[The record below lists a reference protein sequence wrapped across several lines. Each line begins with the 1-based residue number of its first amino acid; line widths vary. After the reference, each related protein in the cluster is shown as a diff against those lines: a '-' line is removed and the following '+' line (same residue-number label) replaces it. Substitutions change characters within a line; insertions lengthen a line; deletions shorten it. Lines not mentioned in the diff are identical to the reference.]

1 MDILDLNCEK
11 RDLGTK
17 GQVRALRR
25 TGKVPAIVY
34 GPRRSATP
42 IAVAG
47 LSLRASVTTDA
58 SQRLL
63 KLKAAEAELDGKHV
77 IIKDVQRAPI
87 SGALLHADLYEVDL
101 TAKLQ
106 VTVPL
111 RFQGKPKGVGDGG
124 ILQPLVRTIDVECL
138 PTDIP
143 EAIDVD
149 VTELGIHDAI
159 HISSLQFSA
168 NVTPVFDSDI
178 ALVTVLPPTV
188 EAAPTPAEAPA
199 EEGAAAAPAEGG
211 EAAAAAGDA
220 KGEGK
225 GEAKKAEPAGK
236 KAEPAAKK

>member
-11 RDLGTK
+11 RQLGTK

-25 TGKVPAIVY
+25 TGKVPAVVY
-34 GPRRSATP
+34 GHKRQATP
-42 IAVAG
+42 ISVVGAN
-47 LSLRASVTTDA
+47 LKASVTTDA

-63 KLKAAEAELDGKHV
+63 KLKAAESDLDGCHV

-87 SGALLHADLYEVDL
+87 SGDLLHADLYEVDM

-143 EAIDVD
+143 ESIDVD
-149 VTELGIHDAI
+149 VTELGIHDVI
-159 HISSLQFSA
+159 HISDLKFGS
-168 NVTPVFDSDI
+168 NITPVFDSDI
-178 ALVTVLPPTV
+178 AVVTVLPPTV
-188 EAAPTPAEAPA
+188 EAAPVAAEAAPEEAAEGAPA
-199 EEGAAAAPAEGG
+199 EGAEAAAPAAG
-211 EAAAAAGDA
+211 EAA
-220 KGEGK
+220 K
-225 GEAKKAEPAGK
+225 GEAKKAEPA
-236 KAEPAAKK
+236 AKK

>member
-1 MDILDLNCEK
+1 METLDLNCE
-11 RDLGTK
+11 RRNLGTK

-25 TGKVPAIVY
+25 TGMVPAVVY
-34 GPRRSATP
+34 GPKRSATP
-42 IAVAG
+42 IAVSG
-47 LSLRASVTTDA
+47 PSLKASVTTDA
-58 SQRLL
+58 GQRLL
-63 KLKAAEAELDGKHV
+63 KLKAAEPDLDGKHV
-77 IIKDVQRAPI
+77 IIKDVQRAPV
-87 SGALLHADLYEVDL
+87 SGVLLHADLYEVDL

-111 RFQGKPKGVGDGG
+111 RFHGRPKGVGDGG

-168 NVTPVFDSDI
+168 NVTPVYDSDI

-188 EAAPTPAEAPA
+188 EAAPTPAEVPV
-199 EEGAAAAPAEGG
+199 EEGAAAAPAEGAEAPAASG
-211 EAAAAAGDA
+211 EPKA
-220 KGEGK
+220 EGK
-225 GEAKKAEPAGK
+225 GEAKKAEPA
-236 KAEPAAKK
+236 AKK

>member
-11 RDLGTK
+11 RELGTK

-34 GPRRSATP
+34 GRKRSATP

-47 LSLRASVTTDA
+47 TNLKASVTTDA

-63 KLKAAEAELDGKHV
+63 KLKAAESDLDGSHV

-87 SGALLHADLYEVDL
+87 SGDLLHADLYEVDL

-111 RFQGKPKGVGDGG
+111 RFQGRPKGVGDGG

-143 EAIDVD
+143 ESIDVD
-149 VTELGIHDAI
+149 VSDLGIHDVI
-159 HISSLQFSA
+159 HISALKFGP

-178 ALVTVLPPTV
+178 AIVTVLPPTV
-188 EAAPTPAEAPA
+188 EAAPVAAEPTA
-199 EEGAAAAPAEGG
+199 EEAAAAAPAEGAEAVAPAAG
-211 EAAAAAGDA
+211 EAA
-220 KGEGK
+220 K
-225 GEAKKAEPAGK
+225 GEAKKGESAGK
-236 KAEPAAKK
+236 K

>member
-1 MDILDLNCEK
+1 MEILDLNCEK
-11 RDLGTK
+11 RELGTK

-34 GPRRSATP
+34 GHQRSATP

-47 LSLRASVTTDA
+47 ANLKASVTTDA

-63 KLKAAEAELDGKHV
+63 KLKATDSDLDGRHV

-87 SGALLHADLYEVDL
+87 SGVLLHADLYEVDM

-111 RFQGKPKGVGDGG
+111 RFQGRPKGVADGG

-143 EAIDVD
+143 ESIDVD
-149 VTELGIHDAI
+149 VTDLGIHDVI
-159 HISSLQFSA
+159 HVSTLQFGA
-168 NVTPVFDSDI
+168 NVTPVFDSDFAI
-178 ALVTVLPPTV
+178 VTVLPPTV
-188 EAAPTPAEAPA
+188 EAAPVAAEAAP
-199 EEGAAAAPAEGG
+199 EEAAAGAPAEGAEGAAPAAG
-211 EAAAAAGDA
+211 EAT
-220 KGEGK
+220 K
-225 GEAKKAEPAGK
+225 GEAKKGESSGK
-236 KAEPAAKK
+236 K

>member
-1 MDILDLNCEK
+1 METLDLNCEK
-11 RDLGTK
+11 RELGTK
-17 GQVRALRR
+17 GKVRALRR
-25 TGKVPAIVY
+25 MGKVPGVVY
-34 GPRRSATP
+34 GPKTAAMP
-42 IAVAG
+42 IALAG
-47 LSLRASVTTDA
+47 LSLKASVTGDA

-63 KLKAAEAELDGKHV
+63 RLQAAESDLNGRHV

-87 SGALLHADLYEVDL
+87 TGEFLHADLYEVDL

-111 RFQGKPKGVGDGG
+111 RFQGKAKGTADGG

-149 VTELGIHDAI
+149 VTELGIHDAV
-159 HISSLQFSA
+159 HISALQFGP
-168 NVTPVFDSDI
+168 NVSPVFDSDY

-188 EAAPTPAEAPA
+188 EAAPVAAEAAP

-211 EAAAAAGDA
+211 RGGARRRSGRCGQEG
-220 KGEGK
+220 GK
-225 GEAKKAEPAGK
+225 GGG
-236 KAEPAAKK
+236 

>member
-1 MDILDLNCEK
+1 MEILDINCEK
-11 RDLGTK
+11 RELGTK

-34 GPRRSATP
+34 GRKRSATP
-42 IAVAG
+42 IAVAVAN
-47 LSLRASVTTDA
+47 LKASVTTDA

-63 KLKAAEAELDGKHV
+63 KLKAAESDLDGRHV

-87 SGALLHADLYEVDL
+87 SGDLLHADLYEVDL

-111 RFQGKPKGVGDGG
+111 RFQGRPKGVADGG

-143 EAIDVD
+143 ESIDVD
-149 VTELGIHDAI
+149 VTELGIHDVI
-159 HISSLQFSA
+159 HISALKFGP
-168 NVTPVFDSDI
+168 NITPVFDSDI
-178 ALVTVLPPTV
+178 AIVTVLPPTV
-188 EAAPTPAEAPA
+188 EAAPVAAEVVP

-211 EAAAAAGDA
+211 EAATPAAGEAA
-220 KGEGK
+220 KGETKK
-225 GEAKKAEPAGK
+225 GETAGK
-236 KAEPAAKK
+236 K